1 MIPESVR
8 IVEVG
13 PRDGLQNEPGMI
25 SAADKAEFIRLLGES
40 GLRDIEATA
49 FVHPKWVPQ
58 MADAAEVLALV
69 PPRNGVTLSVLV
81 PNLRGLERALE
92 AGVKRVAVFTAA
104 SETFS
109 QRNTNR
115 SIAQSLEEFRPVIA
129 RAVEEGVTVRG
140 YVSTCWVCPY
150 EGDVPRETVLDVSV
164 ALLDLGVDEVSLG
177 DTVGRAAPTEVE
189 RTLEL
194 LLGRVPV
201 ERVALHMHDT
211 CGTALANVY
220 AGLGMGVATF
230 DTSAG
235 GLGGCPYAP
244 GAAGNLATEDLV
256 YMLDRMNVR
265 TGVSLASVVGA
276 ARFVEKLLGRP
287 VSSRQGRRFVQDDPN
302 G

>member
-1 MIPESVR
+1 MIPAQVR

-13 PRDGLQNEPGMI
+13 PRDGLQNEPGSV
-25 SAADKAEFIRLLGES
+25 SAADKAELVRLLGDA

-49 FVHPKWVPQ
+49 FVHPRWVPQ
-58 MADAAEVLALV
+58 MADAAEVLALA
-69 PPRNGVTLSVLV
+69 PPRDGVTLSVLV

-109 QRNTNR
+109 QKNTNR
-115 SIAQSLEEFRPVIA
+115 SVAQSLEDFRPVIA
-129 RAVEEGVTVRG
+129 RAAQEGVTVRG
-140 YVSTCWVCPY
+140 YLSTCWVCPY
-150 EGDVPRETVLDVSV
+150 EGDVPPETVLDVSR

-177 DTVGRAAPTEVE
+177 DTVGRAVPTEVE

-194 LLGRVPV
+194 LLGHLPV

-220 AGLGMGVATF
+220 AGLRMGVSVF
-230 DTSAG
+230 DTSVG

-256 YMLDRMNVR
+256 YLLDRMGVR
-265 TGVSLASVVGA
+265 TGVSLPGVVRA
-276 ARFVEKLLGRP
+276 ARFVGRLLGRA
-287 VSSRQGRRFVQDDPN
+287 VSSHQAQRLVQDDPN